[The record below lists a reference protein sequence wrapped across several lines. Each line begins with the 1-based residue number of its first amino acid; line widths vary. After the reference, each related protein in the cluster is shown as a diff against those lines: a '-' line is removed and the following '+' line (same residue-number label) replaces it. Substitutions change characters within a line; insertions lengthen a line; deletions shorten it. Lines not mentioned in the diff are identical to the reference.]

1 MPAKGFGGGEEAGSG
16 SNNAKSLPLARLE
29 EDSTA
34 YQLML
39 GELLPR
45 GPIWDIF
52 SNAGLGGLMAGLGVE
67 AVRLH
72 NRIVDLMLEAYPS
85 TADELLDEWEE
96 VYGLPFCDDVPPTDD
111 LRRAAL
117 AARVKAQGGQSPS
130 YYIELART
138 ILGDP
143 NANVTVEEFPN
154 GVPFRVSVS
163 RVQDRLVSVSEI
175 FSWVLHVPSTTTADQ
190 LAIIECL
197 IEHYKPAHTVATV
210 EDDL

>member
-1 MPAKGFGGGEEAGSG
+1 MPAKGFGGEEGGSG
-16 SNNAKSLPLARLE
+16 ANSKSVPLVRLDE
-29 EDSTA
+29 ESTA

-96 VYGLPFCDDVPPTDD
+96 VYGLPFCDDAPPTDD

-117 AARVKAQGGQSPS
+117 AARVRAQGGQSPA

-138 ILGDP
+138 VLGDP

-154 GVPFRVSVS
+154 GVPFRVSVN
-163 RVQDRLVSVSEI
+163 RVGDRLVDVGEV
-175 FSWVLHVPSTTTADQ
+175 FSWILHVPTTTTADQ

-197 IEHYKPAHTVATV
+197 VEHYKPAHTVATV